1 MISIAYQTEFT
12 NSKRLLS
19 IYANAGYNAC
29 VRVTNTDTW
38 HAVKEVYDVG
48 IEDGLVLYADLVRH
62 YAKCEDCEKPCSINT
77 RH

>member
-12 NSKRLLS
+12 NSKMLLS
-19 IYANAGYNAC
+19 IYANTGYNAC

-38 HAVKEVYDVG
+38 DVVKEVDDVA
-48 IEDGLVLYADLVRH
+48 IEDGLALYADLVKI
-62 YAKCEDCEKPCSINT
+62 YAKLEDCEKPCFTNM